1 MTAICILRGD
11 SLYVM
16 SIWVSASIVIFY
28 VIGQMV
34 RIYLSNKVF
43 QKIQEQEDETQDEPG
58 NLSEADYAEVT
69 DDELVP

>member
-1 MTAICILRGD
+1 
-11 SLYVM
+11 M